1 MILSPCRYS
10 VPMDTGLIQP
20 LQTNPPVP
28 MMNRAIEPLAAVGLM
43 QI

>member
-1 MILSPCRYS
+1 MLFPSAWLPIFLHPCRYS

-20 LQTNPPVP
+20 LL
-28 MMNRAIEPLAAVGLM
+28 IEPLAAVGLM